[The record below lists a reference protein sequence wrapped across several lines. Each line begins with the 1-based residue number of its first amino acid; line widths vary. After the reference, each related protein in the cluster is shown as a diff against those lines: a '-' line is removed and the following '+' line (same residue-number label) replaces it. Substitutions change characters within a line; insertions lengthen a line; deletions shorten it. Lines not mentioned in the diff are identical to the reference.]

1 MRNRGTPIRL
11 RIPAV
16 QLESRGR
23 KWRQHVGWLLSVSL
37 LVACNQE
44 EMLQKF
50 ASPEEQA
57 VAKKYI
63 DQLRNRDFGEIE
75 KAADPSIAG
84 ASLEDALKTM
94 ADLIPA
100 DPPVSVQLVGAHRMS
115 STSSGTVVNLTFE
128 YRFHDRF
135 VLANV
140 ATKII
145 NGVTS
150 IVGFHVQPESGSL
163 ESRNR
168 FTLGGKNALQY
179 GVLTLAVGVAIFTLC
194 VLVVCIRT
202 KLKRRKWLW
211 ILFILFGFG
220 KLSVNWATGQW
231 GIQVL
236 AAQLFSASTYADFF
250 GPWIISVSLPI
261 GAMVFLRF
269 RRTLRVDDP
278 THSGGTG

>member
-168 FTLGGKNALQY
+168 FNIGRQERTAIWRSNIGRRGGDFYALRFGGLYQDKIEA
-179 GVLTLAVGVAIFTLC
+179 TKMAVGTFHPFW
-194 VLVVCIRT
+194 IR
-202 KLKRRKWLW
+202 
-211 ILFILFGFG
+211 
-220 KLSVNWATGQW
+220 
-231 GIQVL
+231 QV
-236 AAQLFSASTYADFF
+236 
-250 GPWIISVSLPI
+250 I
-261 GAMVFLRF
+261 R
-269 RRTLRVDDP
+269 
-278 THSGGTG
+278 

>member
-150 IVGFHVQPESGSL
+150 IVGFDVQPESGSL
-163 ESRNR
+163 ESRNL

-211 ILFILFGFG
+211 VLFILFGFG

-231 GIQVL
+231 GHSGAGGTTIQCVDVCRFLWTVDHLSFSSHRRYGVL
-236 AAQLFSASTYADFF
+236 A
-250 GPWIISVSLPI
+250 LPANPSR
-261 GAMVFLRF
+261 G
-269 RRTLRVDDP
+269 
-278 THSGGTG
+278 